1 MTDWVKMPIRV
12 GVYIKKMG
20 KFQPFFSRINSA
32 LSQGYL
38 QRSSCER
45 WERFDCK
52 RVTHRSNLTRVKSLI
67 FFSFLAS
74 SSVGG
79 VGWTTTW
86 STHCQA

>member
-38 QRSSCER
+38 TRR
-45 WERFDCK
+45 AGRLDNVLHANAGK
-52 RVTHRSNLTRVKSLI
+52 DLTAKGLSI
-67 FFSFLAS
+67 
-74 SSVGG
+74 G
-79 VGWTTTW
+79 VI
-86 STHCQA
+86 

>member
-38 QRSSCER
+38 
-45 WERFDCK
+45 
-52 RVTHRSNLTRVKSLI
+52 TRRAGRLDNVLHANVLK
-67 FFSFLAS
+67 
-74 SSVGG
+74 V
-79 VGWTTTW
+79 
-86 STHCQA
+86 